1 MYFCQNVICFF
12 INVKRFDYH
21 WTAVVPGTNWYHSHT
36 AYQRGDGLFGMYIV
50 RLPPDME
57 VHSYNYD
64 FDLTEHYIIV
74 QEWFHGVKNYSVFTI
89 QTK

>member
-1 MYFCQNVICFF
+1 M
-12 INVKRFDYH
+12 
-21 WTAVVPGTNWYHSHT
+21 PGTSWYHSHT

-74 QEWFHGVKNYSVFTI
+74 QEWFHAVKKLFCILILRKISKQQSRTLSFEWVISLNFI
-89 QTK
+89 PLQK

>member
-1 MYFCQNVICFF
+1 MYFGQHFIFFF

-21 WTAVVPGTNWYHSHT
+21 WTAVVPGTSWYHSHT

-74 QEWFHGVKNYSVFTI
+74 QEWFHAVKHYSVFI
-89 QTK
+89 INSK